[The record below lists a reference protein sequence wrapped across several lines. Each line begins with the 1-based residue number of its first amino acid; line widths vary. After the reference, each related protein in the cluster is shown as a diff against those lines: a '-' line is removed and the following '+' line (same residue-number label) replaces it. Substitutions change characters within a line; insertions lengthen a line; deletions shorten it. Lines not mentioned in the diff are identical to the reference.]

1 MQIRP
6 IQQNNKFGFQGKINL
21 QHLEKDLLKED
32 YQKLVGLKQR
42 IFKESYDITIS
53 KTSFGNLITKIT
65 HYNGNEIKLKPLN
78 FQHYNQTIPDF
89 IEGLMNLID
98 LKD

>member
-21 QHLEKDLLKED
+21 QNLEKDLLKED
-32 YQKLVGLKQR
+32 YKKLVGLKQR

-65 HYNGNEIKLKPLN
+65 HYNGKEIKLKPLN

-89 IEGLMNLID
+89 IESLMNLID

>member
-6 IQQNNKFGFQGKINL
+6 IQQNNKFGFQGTINL
-21 QHLEKDLLKED
+21 QNLEKDLLKED
-32 YQKLVGLKQR
+32 YKKLVSLKQR
-42 IFKESYDITIS
+42 IFKEPYDITIS

-65 HYNGNEIKLKPLN
+65 HNNGKEIKLKPLS
-78 FQHYNQTIPDF
+78 FQYYNQTIPDF
-89 IEGLMNLID
+89 IESLMNLID